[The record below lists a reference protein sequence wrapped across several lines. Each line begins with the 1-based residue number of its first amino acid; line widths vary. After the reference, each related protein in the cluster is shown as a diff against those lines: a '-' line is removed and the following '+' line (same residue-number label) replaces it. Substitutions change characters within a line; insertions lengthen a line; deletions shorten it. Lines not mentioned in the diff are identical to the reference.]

1 MYARRSQRMREL
13 KPFQVLRL
21 GLDVGVRRGQSD
33 EGYAQGGAIFQ
44 LTLYDTVGTQPVGVS
59 ISLLFGDI
67 GGHMGDIQGGGVH

>member
-1 MYARRSQRMREL
+1 MYAGRSQRMREL

-44 LTLYDTVGTQPVGVS
+44 LTLYDTVGTQPVGVGVF
-59 ISLLFGDI
+59 LLLGDI
-67 GGHMGDIQGGGVH
+67 GGYMGDI

>member
-1 MYARRSQRMREL
+1 MREL
-13 KPFQVLRL
+13 KP
-21 GLDVGVRRGQSD
+21 
-33 EGYAQGGAIFQ
+33 YPQGGSIFQ